1 MHWFLPHQSSKRRI
15 DPSILSWLSDQGS
28 LTRRLKQR
36 CPQRF
41 AVDVLGMQWTRP
53 DRGEARLLGIP
64 QSQIVLLREVHLKCA
79 DKLCVYARSVIP
91 LKTLSGRHR
100 RLRRLG
106 NKPLGEYLFASP
118 TLERSRIEWAHL
130 APDNKLFHNTLPQS
144 GTMNGTIWGRRSL
157 FRIDHRPLL
166 VSEFFLPVLFE

>member
-1 MHWFLPHQSSKRRI
+1 MHWFLPHQAFKRLI
-15 DPSILSWLSDQGS
+15 DPSILAWLTDQGS
-28 LTRRLKQR
+28 LTRRLKRR

-64 QSQIVLLREVHLKCA
+64 QSQKVLLREVHLRCA
-79 DKLCVYARSVIP
+79 DELCVYARSVIP

-100 RLRRLG
+100 RLRHLG
-106 NKPLGEYLFASP
+106 DRPLGEYLFASP
-118 TLERSRIEWAHL
+118 TLERSRIEWARL
-130 APDNKLFHNTLPQS
+130 TPDNRLFRNALPQS
-144 GTMNGTIWGRRSL
+144 RSMDGTIWGRRSL

>member
-1 MHWFLPHQSSKRRI
+1 MHWFLPHQTCKHRI
-15 DPSILSWLSDQGS
+15 DPSILVWLNDQGS

-53 DRGEARLLGIP
+53 DLGEARLLGIP
-64 QSQIVLLREVHLKCA
+64 QTQKILLREVHLRCA
-79 DKLCVYARSVIP
+79 DELCVYARSVIP
-91 LKTLSGRHR
+91 LKTLNGPHR

-106 NKPLGEYLFASP
+106 DKPLGEYLFASP
-118 TLERSRIEWAHL
+118 KLERSRIEWARL
-130 APDNKLFHNTLPQS
+130 TPDNKLFRHALPQS
-144 GTMNGTIWGRRSL
+144 SAMNGTIWGRRSL
-157 FRIDHRPLL
+157 FCIDHCPLL